1 MNWKAYFEM
10 MIDWKKLPAYKAE
23 PRIDSLI
30 GYFLEPILEDYL
42 KEKIDEIIPELP
54 IRLGTVK
61 PELENTKYSERSYKV
76 DFFAIG
82 NKGKNYLIEFKTD
95 TNSRRTKQD
104 EYLSISKKL
113 GTSKLINGILSISN
127 VSTYTKKYNHLKD
140 KLQKVGLLN
149 EKYGYSGK
157 NIDLE
162 IIYVQPSNHNKEKL
176 VIDFNWIADWLEK
189 NNNSDTFETE
199 LACALRIWA
208 ED

>member
-1 MNWKAYFEM
+1 MNWNNYFKM

-30 GYFLEPILEDYL
+30 GFFLTPILEEYL
-42 KEKIDEIIPELP
+42 NEKFEEIIPELP
-54 IRLGTVK
+54 IRLGTVRA
-61 PELENTKYSERSYKV
+61 ELENTKHAERSYKV

-104 EYLSISKKL
+104 EYLNISKEL
-113 GTSKLINGILSISN
+113 GTSKIINGILSISN
-127 VSTYTKKYNHLKD
+127 ASAYTKKYNHLKD

-149 EKYGYSGK
+149 DKFEFSGK
-157 NIDLE
+157 NKDLE
-162 IIYVQPSNHNKEKL
+162 IIYVQPSNHNKENL

-189 NNNSDTFETE
+189 DKKDTFKNE
-199 LACALRIWA
+199 LATALRIWSN
-208 ED
+208 D